1 MSIYCAQTR
10 TDNHP
15 TDSSAPQITIIM
27 PSKTFQ
33 RRETFRLG
41 DHELPRLF
49 NGLWQLSSN
58 AWGSAPTSK
67 IKKSMEVHAQH
78 GYTAFGKP
86 HFSYPFLP
94 CASSI

>member
-10 TDNHP
+10 TDHHP

-58 AWGSAPTSK
+58 SWGSAPAAK
-67 IKKSMEVHAQH
+67 IRRDMATCAEN
-78 GYTAFGKP
+78 GFTAFGEP
-86 HFSYPFLP
+86 QIDSAIPA
-94 CASSI
+94 C